1 MTTTDPIMARITQ
14 GVKDFRF
21 GDPEGAR
28 IALLDVWTDIGP
40 VGDPLHR
47 CTLTHYLADTCDDPA
62 EALVWDVRALD
73 AADALTD
80 LRLQAHHADLNVAGF
95 YPSLHLDLAD
105 NFRRLGSFPA
115 AARHLDAA
123 RERLD
128 TLPDD
133 AYGATIRA
141 AVTEVG
147 DAIAA
152 NDTTRRPT
160 H

>member
-1 MTTTDPIMARITQ
+1 M
-14 GVKDFRF
+14 
-21 GDPEGAR
+21 
-28 IALLDVWTDIGP
+28 
-40 VGDPLHR
+40 
-47 CTLTHYLADTCDDPA
+47 
-62 EALVWDVRALD
+62 
-73 AADALTD
+73 
-80 LRLQAHHADLNVAGF
+80 AGF

-141 AVTEVG
+141 AITEVG